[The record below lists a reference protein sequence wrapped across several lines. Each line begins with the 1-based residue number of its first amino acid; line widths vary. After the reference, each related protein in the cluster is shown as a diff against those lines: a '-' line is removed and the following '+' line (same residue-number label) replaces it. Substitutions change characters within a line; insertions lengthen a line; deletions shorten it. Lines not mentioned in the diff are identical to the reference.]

1 MFKKMAKCSSYYTA
15 TFPLSEHHSSGRPVE
30 KWDIYY
36 TDIYW
41 SPIKLGSKKWTSRL
55 YIWSTRLTIHT
66 VCANRSISV
75 DGVAIDERDSVQ
87 KLKYPVGRQTGLCVV
102 GGKGAGLSHRDGSK
116 DKSSENTKYVLKR
129 LVCYIV
135 GGASDLVGAETEDG
149 GIH

>member
-1 MFKKMAKCSSYYTA
+1 MGHLLYRYILVNPS
-15 TFPLSEHHSSGRPVE
+15 
-30 KWDIYY
+30 I
-36 TDIYW
+36 
-41 SPIKLGSKKWTSRL
+41 KWTSRL

-75 DGVAIDERDSVQ
+75 NGVAIDERDSVQ
-87 KLKYPVGRQTGLCVV
+87 KLKYPVGGQTCLCVV

-135 GGASDLVGAETEDG
+135 VGASDLVGAETEDG
-149 GIH
+149 GIHEVDGGLREGVGESVHRGIDDTASIGR